1 MTIRREHGGNSD
13 QAAAQF
19 GHDANDMLD
28 LSTGISPRAYPAADV
43 TAQSWNQLPS
53 HSQLGTCLAAAR
65 HAYHVP
71 EQLGIMA
78 GAGTQSLLQFIPSL
92 LPRSGTVWIDEPTYN
107 EHRPAWEAAGHQ
119 VITGG
124 ANIVKAQSAVI
135 VAPNNPTGKFAPDAI
150 MATAK
155 QTAATGGILL
165 IDGAF
170 AMPAAADPAAG
181 DLLAA
186 LAAFPH
192 VVHLRSFGKF
202 FGMAGLRLGFAIGA
216 AASIDKLQ
224 GCVGPWAVSSVAL
237 DIGSTALNDSAWQ
250 AQHGQFLRQQTEQLQ
265 MVLTRANLTII
276 GGTTLFQTIQ
286 TGKGITFMTILPKR
300 QFGRANFHKC
310 PIYYDLAFL
319 QMRLISSVFR
329 NRCIIGVKRPISDA
343 IG

>member
-1 MTIRREHGGNSD
+1 MTSRREHGGNSD
-13 QAAAQF
+13 QAAAHF

-53 HSQLGTCLAAAR
+53 HSQLDRCLAAAR
-65 HAYHVP
+65 RAYDVP

-92 LPRSGTVWIDEPTYN
+92 LPRGGTVWIDEPTYN

-119 VITGG
+119 VITGD
-124 ANIVKAQSAVI
+124 ANSGKAQSAVI
-135 VAPNNPTGKFAPDAI
+135 VAPNNPTGKFAPDMI

-155 QTAATGGILL
+155 QTATTGGILL

-170 AMPAAADPAAG
+170 ATPAAADPAAG

-202 FGMAGLRLGFAIGA
+202 FGMAGLRLGFAIGGA
-216 AASIDKLQ
+216 AHIDQLQ
-224 GCVGPWAVSSVAL
+224 RCVGPWAVSSVAL
-237 DIGSTALNDSAWQ
+237 DIGSTALNDTAWQ
-250 AQHGQFLRQQTEQLQ
+250 AQHGQFLHQQTEQLQ
-265 MVLTRANLTII
+265 MVLTRANLTIM

-286 TGKGITFMTILPKR
+286 TSRAHHLHDHLAKAAIWTRKFSQMPDLLRFGIPANAADFARLLESLHNWR
-300 QFGRANFHKC
+300 QETN
-310 PIYYDLAFL
+310 
-319 QMRLISSVFR
+319 Q
-329 NRCIIGVKRPISDA
+329 
-343 IG
+343 